1 MMRAWR
7 PEWEKKQEP
16 VGWARRDPDFDNLR
30 TDQHFKALVGE
41 VDDKPATDANE

>member
-1 MMRAWR
+1 MRAWR

-30 TDQHFKALVGE
+30 SDPRFITLVGE
-41 VDDKPATDANE
+41 AEDKPATGANE